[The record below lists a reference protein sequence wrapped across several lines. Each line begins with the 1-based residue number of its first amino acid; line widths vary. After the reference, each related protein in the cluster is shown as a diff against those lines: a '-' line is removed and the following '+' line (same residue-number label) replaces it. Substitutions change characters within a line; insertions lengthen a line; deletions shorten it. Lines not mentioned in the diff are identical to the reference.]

1 MENQIIIQ
9 YNSEKTKLISIQP
22 VINEDGIFITE
33 SMQPKIFDVSELS
46 AADKKIFDS
55 FVNMVNSKLQ

>member
-22 VINEDGIFITE
+22 EINEDGIFITE